1 MDIQRALW
9 FDFAPAAHYI
19 EFIIHTTYTAF
30 TGEKMQH
37 HHSQPNTSHAHTVT
51 IRNKM
56 FSNLLLHMHDTE
68 LWASHLPRVPKGLSV
83 LALIGLALGTASFS
97 RLWAGFNLL
106 AFSGFVLG
114 VLLILP
120 ALLAAFFA
128 RRKWN
133 YASLIRKQIFD
144 SLALRGDEKVLDV
157 GCGSGILLNGAA
169 MRLTTGKATG
179 IDIWAP
185 HSGGGNLELLW
196 KNARAEGVAD
206 RIEFKEA
213 DARKMPFEDAS
224 FDVVMS
230 SGALH
235 HISHNFDD
243 HERAVREMVRVLRPG
258 GRIVIWD
265 ITHMV
270 DATAQK
276 MRSLGIECEVRSTN
290 RTLGFDMSVVNG
302 RKNN

>member
-1 MDIQRALW
+1 
-9 FDFAPAAHYI
+9 
-19 EFIIHTTYTAF
+19 
-30 TGEKMQH
+30 MQH
-37 HHSQPNTSHAHTVT
+37 HYSQPNTSHAHTVT

-56 FSNLLLHMHDTE
+56 FSNFLLHMHDTE
-68 LWASHLPRVPKGLSV
+68 LWASHLPRVPKGLSL
-83 LALIGLALGTASFS
+83 LALLGLALGAASFS
-97 RLWAGFNLL
+97 GPWADSNLL
-106 AFSGFVLG
+106 AVPGFVLG

-120 ALLAAFFA
+120 VLIAALFA
-128 RRKWN
+128 LRKWN

-144 SLALRGDEKVLDV
+144 SISLRGDEKVLDV

-206 RIEFKEA
+206 KIEFKEA

-224 FDVVMS
+224 FDVVLS

-243 HERAVREMVRVLRPG
+243 HERAVREIVRVLKPG
-258 GRIVIWD
+258 GKIVIWD

-270 DATAQK
+270 EATVQK
-276 MRSLGIECEVRSTN
+276 MRSMGIECEVRPTN
-290 RTLGFDMSVVNG
+290 RMLGFDMSVLSG

>member
-1 MDIQRALW
+1 
-9 FDFAPAAHYI
+9 
-19 EFIIHTTYTAF
+19 
-30 TGEKMQH
+30 MQH
-37 HHSQPNTSHAHTVT
+37 YHSPSNANHSHVVTV
-51 IRNKM
+51 RNKM

-68 LWASHLPRVPKGLSV
+68 LWASHLPRIPKGLSF
-83 LALIGLALGTASFS
+83 LALIGFALCAASFS
-97 RLWAGFNLL
+97 GLWPGSSLL
-106 AFSGFVLG
+106 AISAFVLG
-114 VLLILP
+114 ILLILP
-120 ALLAAFFA
+120 MLFAAFFA
-128 RRKWN
+128 LRKWN

-144 SLALRGDEKVLDV
+144 SIALRGDEKVLDV

-185 HSGGGNLELLW
+185 HSGGGNLALLW

-206 RIEFKEA
+206 KIEFREA

-243 HERAVREMVRVLRPG
+243 HERALREIVRVLKPG
-258 GRIVIWD
+258 GKVVIWD

-270 DATAQK
+270 EATAQK
-276 MRSLGIECEVRSTN
+276 MRSMGIECEVRPTN
-290 RTLGFDMSVVNG
+290 RNIGFDMSVVSG
-302 RKNN
+302 RKN

>member
-1 MDIQRALW
+1 
-9 FDFAPAAHYI
+9 
-19 EFIIHTTYTAF
+19 
-30 TGEKMQH
+30 
-37 HHSQPNTSHAHTVT
+37 
-51 IRNKM
+51 
-56 FSNLLLHMHDTE
+56 MHDTE
-68 LWASHLPRVPKGLSV
+68 LWASHLPRIPKGLSF
-83 LALIGLALGTASFS
+83 LALIGFALCAASFAG
-97 RLWAGFNLL
+97 LWSGSSFL
-106 AFSGFVLG
+106 AISGFVLG

-120 ALLAAFFA
+120 VLLAAFFA
-128 RRKWN
+128 LRKWN

-144 SLALRGDEKVLDV
+144 SFTLRGDEKVLDV

-185 HSGGGNLELLW
+185 QSGGGNLALLW

-206 RIEFKEA
+206 KIEFREA
-213 DARKMPFEDAS
+213 DARSMPFDDAS

-243 HERAVREMVRVLRPG
+243 HERAVREMARVLKLG

-270 DATAQK
+270 EATAQK
-276 MRSLGIECEVRSTN
+276 MRSMSIECEVTTTN
-290 RTLGFDMSVVNG
+290 RNLGFDMSIVIG